1 MGVGNLCGH
10 SHSKGDTTIY
20 FEEEE
25 VLVAG
30 DLLYTEV
37 HSVTF
42 FGDIPNWADRPEAVL

>member
-1 MGVGNLCGH
+1 MRVGNLCGH

-30 DLLYTEV
+30 DLLYTDV
-37 HSVTF
+37 HPVTF
-42 FGDIPNWADRPEAVL
+42 SATFPTGDRPEAAL